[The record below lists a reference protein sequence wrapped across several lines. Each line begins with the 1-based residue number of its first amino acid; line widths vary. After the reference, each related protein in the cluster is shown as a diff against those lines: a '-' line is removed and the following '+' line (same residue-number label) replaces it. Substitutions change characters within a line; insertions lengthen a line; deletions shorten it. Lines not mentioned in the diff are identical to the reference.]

1 MSLKGLKGEK
11 AMYSNCEKYQVF
23 IVNGGTYQFSALN
36 DETALKTMNRRF
48 GKNVYFT
55 VVNLRTGVCT
65 NNW

>member
-1 MSLKGLKGEK
+1 
-11 AMYSNCEKYQVF
+11 MYSNCEKYQVF